1 LGRGCLRAWWQRKP
15 SRSRSKELNEVKFS
29 DEKTS
34 LRLESASPL
43 KGWAIRVAG
52 RGSSRQARDK
62 EAAALLIGALATV
75 AENSGVKTLNLINTN
90 GRPVALAIIE
100 DARFEEEYG
109 ETILSPVIG
118 LDNE

>member
-1 LGRGCLRAWWQRKP
+1 
-15 SRSRSKELNEVKFS
+15 
-29 DEKTS
+29 
-34 LRLESASPL
+34 
-43 KGWAIRVAG
+43 
-52 RGSSRQARDK
+52 
-62 EAAALLIGALATV
+62 
-75 AENSGVKTLNLINTN
+75 LNLINTN